1 MIIPGVAARR
11 KGVSAV
17 LSAVKNFFLT
27 FILALAVFGLIATAA
42 VRLVV
47 DNINGTLE
55 RSGEET
61 GQADTGTS
69 ETGNKGTSQS
79 QDERSL
85 NILLIGTDYRP
96 DLFSDYDP
104 EKLELL
110 YGIKPEKIT
119 QKPVPGDVVP
129 YYIGAVS
136 SDTYY
141 STGELVEVDGQ
152 FVIPNGFYSVGY
164 RQIEADAIVLLRL
177 DLSRR
182 QITLTPLPGDAYVEA
197 AGSFMKLS
205 EIYGTYGPGVLCD
218 AVHIITGINPTHYV
232 SVDVGS
238 FPRLVDALD
247 GIEYYVPE
255 NMQYTDK
262 SAGIEIDLK
271 KGMQTLDGQGALSLM
286 MYRNYK
292 DHSLSR
298 EQTCLSVLKAVLSKA
313 MSSEYFPEI
322 GRLAGILLDCVR
334 TDISGR
340 FIIENVGYLRAFAG
354 NVAEIL
360 PVTEAGTFRGSAVTK
375 YNVEKTRLR
384 FAGLN

>member
-1 MIIPGVAARR
+1 M
-11 KGVSAV
+11 

-55 RSGEET
+55 RDGDET
-61 GQADTGTS
+61 GQTDTGSS
-69 ETGNKGTSQS
+69 ETGNKGSSQTS
-79 QDERSL
+79 DERSL
-85 NILLIGTDYRP
+85 NLLLIGTDYRP

-104 EKLELL
+104 AKLELL
-110 YGIKPEKIT
+110 YGIKNENPT
-119 QKPVPGDVVP
+119 QQPAPGDVVP

-136 SDTYY
+136 SDTYH
-141 STGELVEVDGQ
+141 STDELVEVDGQ

-164 RQIEADAIVLLRL
+164 RQIEADAIVLLRI

-197 AGSFMKLS
+197 AGSYMKLS
-205 EIYGTYGPGVLCD
+205 EVYGTYGPRVLCD
-218 AVHIITGINPTHYV
+218 AVHIITGVNPSHFI

-262 SAGIEIDLK
+262 SAGIEINLK
-271 KGMQTLDGQGALSLM
+271 KGVQTLDGQGAISLLM
-286 MYRNYK
+286 FKDYK
-292 DHSLSR
+292 DYSLSR

-334 TDISGR
+334 TDITGR
-340 FIIENVGYLRAFAG
+340 DIIENVGYLRAFAG
-354 NVAEIL
+354 NLAEIL